1 MSLELAACLGS
12 SRVLAVLRAASQSPK
27 KPFKGKKMALPFCA
41 WNPDVWQRG
50 RGGRE
55 LQLCIVLLLP
65 LLTHP
70 DILLLCRSLSAAC
83 S

>member
-1 MSLELAACLGS
+1 MGGS
-12 SRVLAVLRAASQSPK
+12 RALAVSRAASQSPK
-27 KPFKGKKMALPFCA
+27 KLFKGKKMALPFCA

-50 RGGRE
+50 QERKGVAA
-55 LQLCIVLLLP
+55 LHCPSLFT

-70 DILLLCRSLSAAC
+70 SILLLCRSLSAAC